1 MHSFGADNLLILQK
15 YFAQMALERG
25 FYGFFIVLMLISI
38 SNAAVSQTQTQD
50 SLQLVQNN
58 NVANPDSIIDVA
70 EIAIDNEVFYYGKDS
85 TVMDLEA
92 EKIYLY
98 GMDSYVKYGNLEVK
112 AARIEF
118 SFQDFTAFA
127 KGIPD
132 STGKLIGR
140 PIFKEGDN
148 QFEEDSLSYNFKTK
162 KGMSYGATTQ
172 QGDMILI
179 AGG

>member
-1 MHSFGADNLLILQK
+1 MHSFGADNLQILQK

-38 SNAAVSQTQTQD
+38 SNIAVSQTQVSD
-50 SLQLVQNN
+50 SLQMVQNN

-85 TVMDLEA
+85 TVMDLDA

-98 GMDSYVKYGNLEVK
+98 GMDSYVKYGDLEVK

-127 KGIPD
+127 LLWRNCNWCEVQERTSKILE
-132 STGKLIGR
+132 STI
-140 PIFKEGDN
+140 
-148 QFEEDSLSYNFKTK
+148 
-162 KGMSYGATTQ
+162 
-172 QGDMILI
+172 
-179 AGG
+179 